1 MKLYCHAGAKTLEI
15 IEVKKHGMKSRR
27 QFLQSVTMGGLGLA
41 LLPAVANA
49 ACFFDDGLMN
59 ADDLYGQAGN
69 LLDTWVDALLKSQII
84 NDKTPALYGG
94 LMCPACKRV
103 HGRVA
108 DSIYPLVHMAHKK
121 QDSRYMEAA
130 KLLYQWM
137 EQNVSEPD
145 GSWKNETY
153 TGAWKGITVFTT
165 IALADTLKHYGNTL
179 EPGWKTEI
187 ECRVKKAG
195 EFIYNN
201 FSMDY
206 GNINYPISAAYA
218 LTLLGIQ
225 LNIPAFI
232 KKGKFFAD
240 ESLKFFSTHAS
251 FIYGEGGPYY
261 TPSKKGC
268 FSVDLGYNMEESLP
282 AMVFYGQ
289 LVKNQVLLQKVHQSL
304 QTHLQFMLPDGG
316 MDNSWGTRS
325 FKWTYWGSRT
335 SDGCHAALALMA
347 HKDERYYKAAFLN
360 LQLLKQCTHNGLLHG
375 GLHYVS
381 AGVQPCIHHTFC
393 HAKSLA
399 ALSDYGRPF
408 KLEKLNKIKLPVEE
422 NYGFRFFK
430 DIQTWLITKG
440 GFRATVTGYDREY
453 TFKEGHPTGGALS
466 LLWHAK
472 TGPVIAASMIKYQM
486 HEAGNMQPD
495 TNSTSIPLT
504 PRIQLKLDGKTYTNI
519 ADLSAQIVV
528 KEQNGLIIADT
539 ISAMVDGDQ
548 NNPPTGSI
556 KCNVKYTFSNRGV
569 RLAFS
574 FDSSVHNNQVQI
586 VVPVISASTEKVH
599 IHSEK
604 EIKIIKPR
612 AVLHITTNQPITPI
626 LSTTSRVFN
635 FVPGLQA
642 VPLYFTQREVEINI
656 QIS

>member
-1 MKLYCHAGAKTLEI
+1 ME
-15 IEVKKHGMKSRR
+15 SRR
-27 QFLQSVTMGGLGLA
+27 QFLQTAAIGGLGMA
-41 LLPAVANA
+41 LLPAVSNA
-49 ACFFDDGLMN
+49 ACFFDYELTN
-59 ADDLYGQAGN
+59 ENDLFALAGN
-69 LLDTWVDALLKSQII
+69 LLNTWTDALLKSQIT
-84 NDKTPALYGG
+84 DDRTPALYGG

-108 DSIYPLVHMAHKK
+108 DSIYPLVHMAQKK

-165 IALADTLKHYGNTL
+165 IALADTLKHYGSTL
-179 EPGWKTEI
+179 EPGWKNEI
-187 ECRVKKAG
+187 ESRLKKAG

-206 GNINYPISAAYA
+206 GNINYPVSAAYA
-218 LTLLGIQ
+218 LSLLGME

-232 KKGKFFAD
+232 QKGKFFAE
-240 ESLKFFSTHAS
+240 ESLKFFSSNDS
-251 FIYGEGGPYY
+251 FIHGEGGPYD

-282 AMVFYGQ
+282 ALVFYGQ
-289 LVKNQVLLQKVHQSL
+289 LVQDEVLLEKVHQSL

-335 SDGCHAALALMA
+335 SDGCHTALAMMA

-375 GLHYVS
+375 GIHYVS
-381 AGVQPCIHHTFC
+381 HGVQPCIHHTFC

-399 ALSDYGRPF
+399 ALSDYRHAYLVK
-408 KLEKLNKIKLPVEE
+408 KLSKIKLPAEE
-422 NYGFRFFK
+422 NFGVRFFN
-430 DIQTWLITKG
+430 DIQTWLIATG
-440 GFRATVTGYDREY
+440 GFRATITGYDREY

-472 TGPVIAASMIKYQM
+472 AGPVIAASMIRYQM

-495 TNSTSIPLT
+495 TDPASIPLT
-504 PRIQLKLDGKTYTNI
+504 PRIELKLDGKTYTNI
-519 ADLSAQIVV
+519 ADLSANIVV
-528 KEQNGLIIADT
+528 NNQNGLIIADT
-539 ISAMVDGDQ
+539 VASLVDGDQ
-548 NNPPTGSI
+548 NSPPSGNI
-556 KCNVKYTFSNRGV
+556 KCYGKYTFSNRGV
-569 RLAFS
+569 NLLFS
-574 FDSSVHNNQVQI
+574 FESNVHNDQVQI
-586 VVPVISASTEKVH
+586 IVPIIAASTEKVQ
-599 IHSEK
+599 IQSGK
-604 EIKIIKPR
+604 EITIIKKQAKVQVTANKPM
-612 AVLHITTNQPITPI
+612 LP
-626 LSTTSRVFN
+626 LSSTTARIFN
-635 FVPGLQA
+635 FVPGLEA
-642 VPLYFTQREVEINI
+642 VPLYFSQPEVEINT

>member
-1 MKLYCHAGAKTLEI
+1 MH
-15 IEVKKHGMKSRR
+15 SRR
-27 QFLQSVTMGGLGLA
+27 HFVQSAILSGLGLA
-41 LLPAVANA
+41 MSPAIAGVSSLIENEIDQN
-49 ACFFDDGLMN
+49 DDLFMM
-59 ADDLYGQAGN
+59 ADDL
-69 LLDTWVDALLKSQII
+69 LLTWVGALLKHQII
-84 NDKTPALYGG
+84 NDTTPALYGG

-165 IALADTLKHYGNTL
+165 IALADTLKYYGSTL
-179 EPGWKTEI
+179 EPEWKTEI
-187 ECRVKKAG
+187 ESRLKNAG

-218 LTLLGIQ
+218 LTLLGME

-240 ESLKFFSTHAS
+240 ESLKFLSANDS
-251 FIYGEGGPYY
+251 FIHGEGGSYY

-282 AMVFYGQ
+282 ALVFYGQ
-289 LVKNQVLLQKVHQSL
+289 LVKDEVLLEKVHQSL
-304 QTHLQFMLPDGG
+304 QTHMQFMLPDGG

-360 LQLLKQCTHNGLLHG
+360 LQLLKQCTHDGLLHG

-381 AGVQPCIHHTFC
+381 HGVQPCIHHTFC

-408 KLEKLNKIKLPVEE
+408 KVEKLSKIKLPAEE

-430 DIQTWLITKG
+430 GIQTWLISTG

-472 TGPVIAASMIKYQM
+472 AGPVIAASMIKYQM

-495 TNSTSIPLT
+495 TDPTSIPLT

-519 ADLSAQIVV
+519 ADLAAQIVV
-528 KEQNGLIIADT
+528 KEQNGLIIANT
-539 ISAMVDGDQ
+539 ISTMVDGDQ

-574 FDSSVHNNQVQI
+574 FDSSVHNDQVQI
-586 VVPVISASTEKVH
+586 IVPVISASTEKVN
-599 IHSEK
+599 IQSAK
-604 EIKIIKPR
+604 EIKIIKPK
-612 AVLHITTNQPITPI
+612 AVLHITSNQPMTPI
-626 LSTTSRVFN
+626 SSTTARVFN

-642 VPLYFTQREVEINI
+642 VPLYFTQREVEINF